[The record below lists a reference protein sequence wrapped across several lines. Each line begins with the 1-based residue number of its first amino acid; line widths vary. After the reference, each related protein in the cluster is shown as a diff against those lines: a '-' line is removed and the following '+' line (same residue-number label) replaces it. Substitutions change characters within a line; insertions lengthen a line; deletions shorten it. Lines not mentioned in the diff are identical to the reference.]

1 MDCSVDP
8 YPSLKCLT
16 SVSQPTRQSS
26 KPPSSLPSHN
36 QADKS
41 CSLGFT
47 ILTITAGED
56 ERQRTFTI
64 HENLIAS
71 RSTYIKTFIAE
82 HPETKTINL
91 PSADP
96 NAFHLYTQLL
106 YFNSIPSLPLIS
118 DNAHNH
124 EEQCLLAKPYVL
136 GVTMQDRVTKN
147 AAIDAMF
154 AKAQGG
160 TDLLPSSEHVWILY
174 TGTSGPC
181 GARKML
187 VDFYAAKA
195 TTRSMQ
201 GQEFPM
207 EFINDLA
214 MSFVAGRSVAFRG
227 LVVKGGV
234 AVYHE

>member
-1 MDCSVDP
+1 MDSLVVP
-8 YPSLKCLT
+8 QPSSKCPT
-16 SVSQPTRQSS
+16 SVSQPTRQWSKHSS
-26 KPPSSLPSHN
+26 SFPSRNQADNPSSLGS
-36 QADKS
+36 
-41 CSLGFT
+41 T

-71 RSTYIKTFIAE
+71 CSTYIKTFIAE
-82 HPETKTINL
+82 HPDTKTINL
-91 PSADP
+91 LSDDP
-96 NAFHLYTQLL
+96 NAFHLYTQVL
-106 YFNSIPSLPLIS
+106 YSYSIPSLSLIS
-118 DNAHNH
+118 ENAPNH
-124 EEQCLLAKPYVL
+124 EEYCLLAKLYVL
-136 GVTMQDRVTKN
+136 SVTMQDRVTKN

-160 TDLLPSSEHVWILY
+160 TDLLSSSEHVWILY
-174 TGTSGPC
+174 KGTNGPC
-181 GARKML
+181 CARKML

-195 TTRSMQ
+195 TTGRIQ

-207 EFINDLA
+207 EFMNDLA

-234 AVYHE
+234 GVYHE